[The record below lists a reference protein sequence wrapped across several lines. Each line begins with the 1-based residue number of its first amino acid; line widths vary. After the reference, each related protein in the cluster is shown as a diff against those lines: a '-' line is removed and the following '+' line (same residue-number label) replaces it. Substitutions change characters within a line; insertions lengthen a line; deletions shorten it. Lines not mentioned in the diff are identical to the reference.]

1 MRREMSHQLYQR
13 ILLGR
18 VETKMGGWGSRGG
31 IAINK
36 YGHGAQL
43 WLRAI
48 SSVEHPSSR
57 SQEMAEGQAAC
68 LGNNCMER

>member
-18 VETKMGGWGSRGG
+18 VETKMGSRGG
-31 IAINK
+31 IDINK
-36 YGHGAQL
+36 YGHGVQL

-68 LGNNCMER
+68 LGDNCMERW